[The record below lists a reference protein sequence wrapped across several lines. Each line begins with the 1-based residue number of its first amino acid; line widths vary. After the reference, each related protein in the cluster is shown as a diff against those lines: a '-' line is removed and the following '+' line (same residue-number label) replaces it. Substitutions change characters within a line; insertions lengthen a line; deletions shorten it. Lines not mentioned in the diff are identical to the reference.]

1 MNDITQHVTGVAYCP
16 AQVLSQHLMFRAQS
30 SRGRGQGQRP
40 GVSLTCV
47 PCVLSRDNLIVTTLF
62 VFWNTRDYVTRAFA
76 ISDIFLDDLT
86 NKMFNATLAGHHLR
100 TDYAGS
106 RGGSRAGSRYDLN
119 EVGRHQVN
127 HYCLQWTEHYR
138 ASVIWLQAP
147 HSPAYCPHV
156 HPAQLAERITMLE
169 VECEAHARDAPKSCY
184 ARYKTC
190 CYLSLVFTLIA
201 ATIVIIIFIALGGLR
216 GGSGEGLGA
225 MWQISSLELQ
235 LLK

>member
-1 MNDITQHVTGVAYCP
+1 
-16 AQVLSQHLMFRAQS
+16 
-30 SRGRGQGQRP
+30 
-40 GVSLTCV
+40 
-47 PCVLSRDNLIVTTLF
+47 
-62 VFWNTRDYVTRAFA
+62 
-76 ISDIFLDDLT
+76 
-86 NKMFNATLAGHHLR
+86 MFNATLAGHHLR
-100 TDYAGS
+100 TDYSGS

-127 HYCLQWTEHYR
+127 H
-138 ASVIWLQAP
+138 
-147 HSPAYCPHV
+147 YCPHV

-225 MWQISSLELQ
+225 M
-235 LLK
+235 

>member
-1 MNDITQHVTGVAYCP
+1 MTLLSMCLVSPI
-16 AQVLSQHLMFRAQS
+16 VLHKCYLSIWCSELSPSEARA
-30 SRGRGQGQRP
+30 RGRGQVSASHVSPVSSPVTIWLSQHSLCFETPEIMSHGPLLFQIFSLMTWPTRCSTPPSPATTWGQTTPAP
-40 GVSLTCV
+40 GAGAGPGPDTTSTR
-47 PCVLSRDNLIVTTLF
+47 SADTRWIIIVFSEL
-62 VFWNTRDYVTRAFA
+62 NT
-76 ISDIFLDDLT
+76 IEPL
-86 NKMFNATLAGHHLR
+86 
-100 TDYAGS
+100 
-106 RGGSRAGSRYDLN
+106 
-119 EVGRHQVN
+119 
-127 HYCLQWTEHYR
+127 
-138 ASVIWLQAP
+138 IWLQAP

-169 VECEAHARDAPKSCY
+169 VECEAQARDAPKSCY

>member
-1 MNDITQHVTGVAYCP
+1 MNDITQHVPGVAYCP
-16 AQVLSQHLMFRAQS
+16 AQVLSQYLMFRAQS

-62 VFWNTRDYVTRAFA
+62 VFWNTRDYVTRPFA